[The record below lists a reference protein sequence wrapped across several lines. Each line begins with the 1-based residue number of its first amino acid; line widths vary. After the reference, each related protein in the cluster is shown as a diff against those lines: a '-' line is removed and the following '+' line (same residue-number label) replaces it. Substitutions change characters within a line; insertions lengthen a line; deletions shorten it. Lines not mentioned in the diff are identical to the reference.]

1 MIGQIVTKETK
12 KDLTVVIGKD
22 FRTVPKTDKGLIEKV
37 RNEVELYNKTAD
49 VEVREDIKERLLTM
63 LAPGR
68 KIEMASD
75 KRFMMDEDGVMTLK
89 GTSEAIPEFLA
100 KKLLQF
106 IEDGIDID
114 SLVNFWRRLLL
125 NPDKH
130 VRTQLYKFLENNG
143 HPITSRGYFLAYK
156 SVAVKRKYD
165 KETGEKIIKVEYD
178 EDTGERVEEKFT
190 QEMTFEP
197 HHSGPHGMVIKV
209 GEPVTMP
216 REECD
221 NNPDNTCSRG
231 LHVGSMAYVGDFGC
245 GDKVVL
251 ECLISPTDV
260 VSVPSDYN
268 ATKMRTCKYYPIAIS
283 NGENK
288 EIFLE
293 HDYDEHQKGYLEE
306 QMKEYR
312 SEVDERIQKLQ
323 ESIQQSGDLIDE
335 LY

>member
-1 MIGQIVTKETK
+1 MVGQIVTKETK

-22 FRTVPKTDKGLIEKV
+22 FRNIPKTDKDLI
-37 RNEVELYNKTAD
+37 
-49 VEVREDIKERLLTM
+49 VEVRAAIEKFNNERDSEVRETIKEELLS
-63 LAPGR
+63 LLSPGR
-68 KIEMASD
+68 KIMLASD
-75 KRFMMDEDGVMTLK
+75 NRFMLDEDGVMTLK
-89 GTSEAIPEFLA
+89 GTSEAIPAFLA
-100 KKLLQF
+100 EKLLQF
-106 IEDGIDID
+106 IEDGIDVD
-114 SLVNFWRRLLL
+114 ALVNFWRRLLL

-130 VRTQLYKFLENNG
+130 VRTQLYKFLENHG

-156 SVAVKRKYD
+156 SVSVKRKYD
-165 KETGEKIIKVEYD
+165 KETGDAIINVEYD

-190 QEMTFEP
+190 QEMTFTP

-288 EIFLE
+288 QIFLE
-293 HDYDEHQKGYLEE
+293 HDYDEHQKGYLES

-312 SEVDERIQKLQ
+312 SEVEERIQKLQ
-323 ESIQQSGDLIDE
+323 DSIQQSGDLIDE